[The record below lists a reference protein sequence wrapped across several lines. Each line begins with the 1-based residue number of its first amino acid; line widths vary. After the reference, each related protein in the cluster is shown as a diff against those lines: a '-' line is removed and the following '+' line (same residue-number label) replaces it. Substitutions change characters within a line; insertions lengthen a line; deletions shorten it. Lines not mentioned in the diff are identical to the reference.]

1 MIFLKRAKRHFEL
14 CTSFSQTNF
23 LYIFLRNYTQA
34 QDVCDGGGT
43 YLWLAKDKRC
53 LQGERNPSLKNDSLV
68 QDRKPPPNKLLPK
81 SERKIVVSA
90 NRSQSYLRLL

>member
-53 LQGERNPSLKNDSLV
+53 LQGERNPSLKNDSL
-68 QDRKPPPNKLLPK
+68 QDT
-81 SERKIVVSA
+81 
-90 NRSQSYLRLL
+90 